1 MIALPSR
8 TLLGP
13 KFTKASL
20 GHEPD
25 GLVFQPSDEA
35 YEPGRDDR
43 ILKWKPHTHNS
54 VDFKLQ
60 VRLAHA
66 TFNEMI
72 FAPTFRNF
80 AVLGKTASENPIRN

>member
-1 MIALPSR
+1 MSIKLTPR

-35 YEPGRDDR
+35 YKSGRDDN

-60 VRLAHA
+60 VGNVTTVDIAWCAGLG
-66 TFNEMI
+66 TG
-72 FAPTFRNF
+72 RNPRYKRF
-80 AVLGKTASENPIRN
+80 TL

>member
-1 MIALPSR
+1 MFCHFGLIHR

-60 VRLAHA
+60 VSSL
-66 TFNEMI
+66 TQ
-72 FAPTFRNF
+72 PLT
-80 AVLGKTASENPIRN
+80 K

>member
-1 MIALPSR
+1 MDLLLTIQLLASPR

-60 VRLAHA
+60 VRL
-66 TFNEMI
+66 T
-72 FAPTFRNF
+72 R
-80 AVLGKTASENPIRN
+80 SR

>member
-1 MIALPSR
+1 MSIKLTPR

-35 YEPGRDDR
+35 YKSGRDDN

-60 VRLAHA
+60 VGNVTNQGWGRY
-66 TFNEMI
+66 F
-72 FAPTFRNF
+72 
-80 AVLGKTASENPIRN
+80 

>member
-1 MIALPSR
+1 MYSLSNFFAQSDFPLSR

-13 KFTKASL
+13 KFTKESL

-35 YEPGRDDR
+35 YQPGRDDR

-60 VRLAHA
+60 VGNGMAA
-66 TFNEMI
+66 
-72 FAPTFRNF
+72 
-80 AVLGKTASENPIRN
+80 

>member
-1 MIALPSR
+1 MKNNKFVLPPFR

-60 VRLAHA
+60 VRHVSINAL
-66 TFNEMI
+66 
-72 FAPTFRNF
+72 
-80 AVLGKTASENPIRN
+80 LLKL